1 MSSQPPI
8 LALRDINLTFGGK
21 PLFTDLSLQIVPGNR
36 ICLVGRNGS
45 GKSTLL
51 KIIADEIEAD
61 TGDRFLQP
69 GIKIAY
75 LPQDLDLPEDEQIM
89 DYICRTTGLP
99 HYEVEA
105 MLGFLEM
112 IPERLMKG
120 LSGGERRRVLLAKT
134 LAQNPDILLLDEP
147 TNHLDIPAIEW
158 LEETL
163 NAYRGALV
171 VISHDRAFLKK
182 ISTSTWLVDRGNLLA
197 NNKGYDDFDRW
208 TEALLLEEERQLSK
222 INARLRLEEDWVHR
236 GVTARRKRN
245 QGRLRM
251 VREMREERR
260 TRESSRPKQMEVTSL
275 VNDAG
280 SKMVIEAHNLCKSFE
295 DKVIAKGFST
305 RIVRGDR
312 IGVVGPNGSG
322 KTTLV
327 RLLLKQIP
335 ADEGRSRLGT
345 NVELIYFDQMRDSL
359 KLTDTLWEN
368 LCPGGGDQV
377 CVGGEFRHVVSY
389 LKGFLFN
396 DNQIRGQVSILSGGE
411 KNRLAL
417 AKAFTQPGNLLV
429 LDEPT
434 NDLDMDTLD
443 LLQELLSDFEGTLII
458 VSHDR
463 DFLDKLTTSIIAVEG
478 NGDVQEYV
486 GGYTD
491 YIAQRKITKKSIA
504 VDKGAD
510 KKSDSSMEKKDLK
523 PERKVTYNEKR
534 EYESLPAKMESLT
547 KEIKIIEGKLDDPA
561 FYKNHPQEFVVLSNR
576 LGAAKE
582 ELEDSELRW
591 LELADKI
598 EG

>member
-8 LALRDINLTFGGK
+8 LSLRDISLSFGGK
-21 PLFTDLSLQIVPGNR
+21 PLFTDLSLQIAPGNR

-51 KIIADEIEAD
+51 KIIANELEFDKGE
-61 TGDRFLQP
+61 RFLQP

-75 LPQDLDLPEDEQIM
+75 LPQDLDLPDDEKIL
-89 DYICRTTGLP
+89 DYICRTTDLP

-105 MLGFLEM
+105 MLGYLEM

-120 LSGGERRRVLLAKT
+120 LSGGERRRVLLAKA

-163 NAYRGALV
+163 NGFRGALV

-182 ISTSTWLVDRGNLLA
+182 VSTSTWLVDRGNLLT
-197 NNKGYDDFDRW
+197 NNKGYEDFDRW
-208 TEALLLEEERQLSK
+208 SETLLLEEERQLSK
-222 INARLRLEEDWVHR
+222 LHAKLRLEEDWVHR

-251 VREMREERR
+251 VKEMRQERQS
-260 TRESSRPKQMEVTSL
+260 RETNRPKQMEIASL
-275 VNDAG
+275 VSDAG
-280 SKMVIEAHNLCKSFE
+280 SKMVIEAHNLTKTFG
-295 DKVIAKGFST
+295 DKVIVKGFDT

-335 ADEGRSRLGT
+335 LDEGRSRLGT

-359 KLTDTLWEN
+359 NPKETLWQT
-368 LCPGGGDQV
+368 LCPTGGDQV
-377 CVGGEFRHVVSY
+377 CVGGEFRHVAGY

-478 NGDVQEYV
+478 DGIVQEYV
-486 GGYTD
+486 GGYSD
-491 YIAQRKITKKSIA
+491 YIAQRKIPKVVTGS
-504 VDKGAD
+504 
-510 KKSDSSMEKKDLK
+510 EKKPDTVSTEKK
-523 PERKVTYNEKR
+523 PEVKVERKITYNEKR
-534 EYESLPAKMESLT
+534 EYETLPAKMEALT
-547 KEIKIIEGKLDDPA
+547 KEIKVIESKLDDPN
-561 FYKNHPQEFVVLSNR
+561 FYQNHPQEFVVLSER
-576 LGAAKE
+576 LVIAKGNLE
-582 ELEDSELRW
+582 ESEMRW